1 MRGLVRPYFS
11 LAETVREY
19 RIFKAAGLWLRAIE
33 RRNRNARKS
42 LLVPLKAAQ
51 LPTSEKASKNNGQNW
66 TVCKLSSYSRKREV

>member
-42 LLVPLKAAQ
+42 ALWCLRRHNCQQAKKPVK
-51 LPTSEKASKNNGQNW
+51 TTGKTGQFVVNCPMFISW
-66 TVCKLSSYSRKREV
+66 L